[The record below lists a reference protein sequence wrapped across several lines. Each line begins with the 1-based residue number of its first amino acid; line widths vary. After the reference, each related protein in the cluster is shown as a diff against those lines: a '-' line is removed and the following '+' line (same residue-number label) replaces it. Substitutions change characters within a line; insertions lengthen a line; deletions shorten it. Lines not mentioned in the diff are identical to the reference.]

1 MRGCE
6 MSFFNMQFCFISSEM
21 FRTDSI
27 LLNHVFIVFHWWYL
41 IVFQSSLLSYL
52 RPVICA
58 VMCRQS
64 LVSDMIYGC
73 DSFKTCLFVLI
84 VFISQMF

>member
-1 MRGCE
+1 MCGCE

-27 LLNHVFIVFHWWYL
+27 LLNHVFIVFHRCFINCISS
-41 IVFQSSLLSYL
+41 IVFQSSVLSYL

-58 VMCRQS
+58 VVCRQS

-73 DSFKTCLFVLI
+73 DSFKTCLF
-84 VFISQMF
+84 